1 MKIKS
6 MIAALAA
13 SAITIGAL
21 AVPTFAADG
30 DPVWYGGKVG
40 VNSKTTGWKESGKE
54 WAVNDDKIGS
64 TKFEPTKTDDGKYT
78 IRFENPFG
86 DGVAE
91 DDTYVQAW
99 IQNWGPDDFKLVS
112 VYFEG
117 IDYNYPM
124 DKMDAADS
132 NHTAYLVGGTE
143 ADPTIGEKTVEDANK
158 VTAIVWTF
166 EMPQAAGKA
175 AETTTAAPADTT
187 AAAATTT
194 KAAAAV
200 TTTKAADTKK
210 TDSAKTGDAGVGV
223 AVAAL
228 GLAAAAAFTARKKH

>member
-40 VNSKTTGWKESGKE
+40 VNSKTTGWKESGQE

-86 DGVAE
+86 DGVAA

-175 AETTTAAPADTT
+175 A
-187 AAAATTT
+187 
-194 KAAAAV
+194 
-200 TTTKAADTKK
+200 DTKK